1 MNATALPPL
10 PARTLRGGDVV
21 TDLVPL
27 LEQQRAQTMDLVLQR
42 SQLALHKGMLIIGG
56 AEPQLLDDG
65 VYDVNGAYRLTDQ
78 AHRQLA
84 ALFDIPWRY
93 YARMLWGGDKEA
105 HNLALLDQNVGSWAG
120 RSSKKVLLRTL
131 WGQDPE
137 YPEAMGLVRAVLS
150 SRYGARDNLPTIMSL
165 LHGMRDGGIA
175 ADNIVGCDL
184 SDDRLYVHVVAPEI
198 AVAAP
203 ALLASYTPA
212 GRPELPQ
219 VWDHGPGAG
228 IVGQGPGQW
237 QDLNPNHVI
246 QAGLVVTNSETG
258 KGKLK
263 VIPRFRILRCM
274 NGLQVTKDA
283 MEKVHLGTDMPEG
296 VVAWSAETEAKYD
309 GLVRSQI
316 TDAVRSFLNEEYLA
330 GVVRRLE
337 EEAGVELSN
346 PQETVEQVS
355 TKLGYTEAEKVDVL
369 AHFIKGGQCT
379 AGGVMNA
386 VTRKAQDIEDVDRAH
401 EFEATGIEAMRLAG
415 KLEPAIAAKRN

>member
-1 MNATALPPL
+1 MNAIQLPALPR
-10 PARTLRGGDVV
+10 RTMRGGDLV

-27 LEQQRAQTMDLVLQR
+27 LEQHRTQTMDLVLSR
-42 SQLALHKGMLIIGG
+42 GQLAMHSGQLIIGG
-56 AEPQLLDDG
+56 TEPQITEDG
-65 VYDVNGAYRLTDQ
+65 VYEVNGAYRLTDQ

-84 ALFDIPWRY
+84 GLFDIPWRY
-93 YARMLWGGDKEA
+93 YARMLYGTDNDL
-105 HNLALLDQNVGSWAG
+105 HNLSLLDANVGSWAN
-120 RSSKKVLLRTL
+120 RSSKKVLLRCL
-131 WGQDPE
+131 WGTDPSH
-137 YPEAMGLVRAVLS
+137 PEAMGIVRAVLS
-150 SRYGARDNLPTIMSL
+150 SRYGARDNLPTVMAL

-203 ALLASYTPA
+203 TLLASYTPE

-219 VWDHGPGAG
+219 VWDHPGAG
-228 IVGQGPGQW
+228 VVGEGPGEW

-283 MEKVHLGTDMPEG
+283 MEKVHLGSDMPEG

-316 TDAVRSFLNEEYLA
+316 TDAVRTFLNRDYLA
-330 GVVRRLE
+330 GVVARLE

-346 PQETVEQVS
+346 PQETIEQVS

-369 AHFIKGGQCT
+369 AHFIKGGQCS
-379 AGGVMNA
+379 AGGLMNA

-401 EFEATGIEAMRLAG
+401 DFEATGIDAMRLAG